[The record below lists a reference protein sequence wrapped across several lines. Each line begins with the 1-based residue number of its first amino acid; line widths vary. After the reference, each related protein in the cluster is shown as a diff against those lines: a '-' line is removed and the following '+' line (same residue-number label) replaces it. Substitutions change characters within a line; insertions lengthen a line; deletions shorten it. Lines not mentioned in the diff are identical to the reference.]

1 MRFPLMTLGDFTF
14 FDEQTGKGFIGGKI
28 VATNN
33 QTGEEVSRIYINFHN
48 KKTNK
53 FDVLAVLVHKLV
65 PPPPPEEEEENGGTS
80 VEAKLDS

>member
-1 MRFPLMTLGDFTF
+1 MRLPMITLGDFTF

-33 QTGEEVSRIYINFHN
+33 QTGEEVSRIYKNFHN

-53 FDVLAVLVHKLV
+53 FDVLADLVHELV
-65 PPPPPEEEEENGGTS
+65 PPSPPEEESNGESTKETES
-80 VEAKLDS
+80 DI